1 MNTTLWIIL
10 GTLLLIAHAFLFVDF
25 YKTRRTRV
33 SKQQIPMI
41 TALFIG
47 PLYYF
52 ILTNHQRK
60 ERRSFM
66 ENKRRFS

>member
-1 MNTTLWIIL
+1 MNTALWTIL
-10 GTLLLIAHAFLFVDF
+10 GSLLLISHAFLFVDF

-33 SKQQIPMI
+33 SKQQIPFI
-41 TALFIG
+41 TTLLIG

-60 ERRSFM
+60 ERRTFM